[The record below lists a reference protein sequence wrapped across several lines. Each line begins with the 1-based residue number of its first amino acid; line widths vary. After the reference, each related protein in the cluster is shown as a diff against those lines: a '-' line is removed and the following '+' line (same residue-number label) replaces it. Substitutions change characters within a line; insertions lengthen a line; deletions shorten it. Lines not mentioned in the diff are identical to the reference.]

1 MFICDL
7 DYCQYLVDYLSTQA
21 IVFNKETRK
30 HRKFRNRSICKAA
43 ILTENGLLLH
53 ALLTGKLGFWRC

>member
-1 MFICDL
+1 LFICDK
-7 DYCQYLVDYLSTQA
+7 DNCQYLVDYLSTQA

-30 HRKFRNRSICKAA
+30 HRKNGNSSICKFA

-53 ALLTGKLGFWRC
+53 ALLTGKLSF